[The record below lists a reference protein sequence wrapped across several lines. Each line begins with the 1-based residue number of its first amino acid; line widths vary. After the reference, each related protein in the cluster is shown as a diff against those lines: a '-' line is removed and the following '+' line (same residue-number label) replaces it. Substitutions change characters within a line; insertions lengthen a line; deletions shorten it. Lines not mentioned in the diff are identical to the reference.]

1 MFGGIGCLP
10 LLIQMPFFSA
20 LFFAAQY
27 TQGVAGSSFLWI
39 KDLAK
44 SDLALTA
51 IVGILYYIQ
60 SVLSLHGIEDETQR
74 NSMKQASYM
83 SPIMI
88 VGFSFLSPAAVTLY
102 WVVGGFIQIIQQ
114 FIINYII
121 RPRLRK
127 QVAEE
132 FEKNP
137 PKGLKKASR
146 AKDVT
151 PKAQPAIEQ
160 KNKKKKNR
168 NAGKQRSR

>member
-1 MFGGIGCLP
+1 M
-10 LLIQMPFFSA
+10 
-20 LFFAAQY
+20 
-27 TQGVAGSSFLWI
+27 
-39 KDLAK
+39 
-44 SDLALTA
+44 TA
-51 IVGILYYIQ
+51 IVGSLYYIQ

-151 PKAQPAIEQ
+151 PKAQQAIEQ

>member
-1 MFGGIGCLP
+1 
-10 LLIQMPFFSA
+10 
-20 LFFAAQY
+20 
-27 TQGVAGSSFLWI
+27 
-39 KDLAK
+39 
-44 SDLALTA
+44 
-51 IVGILYYIQ
+51 
-60 SVLSLHGIEDETQR
+60 
-74 NSMKQASYM
+74 MKQASYM

-137 PKGLKKASR
+137 PKGLKKSSR